1 LGARR
6 AETLVFKVDPERP
19 DPEAVKAAARILRGG
34 GLVAFPTE
42 TVYGLGAVA
51 SNPRA
56 VMRIFEVKRRPP
68 DNPLILHV
76 SSVEQLFEVAR
87 EVPPHALK
95 LVERFWPG
103 PLTLV
108 LPKSE
113 RVIREVTGGLGKV
126 AVRMPAHPVALAL
139 IREVGEPIAAP
150 SANLSGRPSPTTA
163 QHVLEDLGGL
173 IEAVLDAGETLHG
186 LESTIVDLTSDPPV
200 LLRPGALPV
209 EAVEEVLG
217 RRVLVPDFARGLGE
231 ADRALAPGT
240 RYRHYAPRAQLVVVE
255 APDYSD
261 LGPLASTVRRLVEEA
276 RGRRVCIL
284 CTEETEGLYEGL
296 PATLLKL
303 GSRREI
309 FTVARNLFKALREV
323 DSLGCELVIA
333 EGFEERGLGLAVMNR
348 LRKASGFQIVRAS

>member
-1 LGARR
+1 LGARG
-6 AETLVFKVDPERP
+6 AATLVLRVDPERP
-19 DPEAVKAAARILRGG
+19 DPEAVRKAARILREG

-51 SNPRA
+51 SKPRA

-76 SSVEQLFEVAR
+76 ASVEQLFEVAR
-87 EVPPHALK
+87 EVPQQALK

-113 RVIREVTGGLGKV
+113 KVIREVTGGLDKV

-186 LESTIVDLTSDPPV
+186 LESTIVDLTSDPPI
-200 LLRPGALPV
+200 LLRPGALPL
-209 EAVEEVLG
+209 EAVEEALG
-217 RRVLVPDFARGLGE
+217 RRVWVPDFARGLGE

-261 LGPLASTVRRLVEEA
+261 LRPLASTVRRLVEEA
-276 RGRRVCIL
+276 RGLGVCIL

-296 PATLLKL
+296 PAVLVKL

-309 FTVARNLFKALREV
+309 FTVARNLFKVLREV
-323 DSLGCELVIA
+323 DALGCELVIA